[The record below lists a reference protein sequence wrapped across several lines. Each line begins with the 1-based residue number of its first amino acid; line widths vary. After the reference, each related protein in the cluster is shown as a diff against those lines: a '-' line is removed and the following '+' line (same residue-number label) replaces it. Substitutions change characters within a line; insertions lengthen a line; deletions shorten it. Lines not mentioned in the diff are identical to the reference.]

1 MVKIALIGY
10 GRMGKTIETI
20 AQQKGHDITAIID
33 PHCPGCRPEINQENL
48 ADVEVCLD
56 FTHPHAVIEN
66 IRQMARLGK
75 KMVIGTTGW
84 YDQLDEV
91 KKIVEQNHVGLIWSG
106 SFSIGVNVLFRIIE
120 HAAKLINRLD
130 DYDIVAHE
138 FHHKNKA
145 DSPSGTAM
153 MLGKILVDNVD
164 RKKKLVFDQLERKI
178 APDELHFSSS
188 RGGAIPGTHMIL
200 FDSAVDTI
208 EIKHTA
214 RGREDFAAGAI
225 MAAEFIQAK
234 TGFYTIDDLMEGI
247 IGGVTQH

>member
-10 GRMGKTIETI
+10 GRMGKMIEII
-20 AQQKGHDITAIID
+20 ARQKSYDITAIID
-33 PHCPGCRPEINQENL
+33 PYCPGCRPEINRENL
-48 ADVEVCLD
+48 ANVDVCLD
-56 FTHPHAVIEN
+56 FSHPAGVVEN
-66 IRQMARLGK
+66 IRQMAQLGK

-84 YDQLDEV
+84 YDQLDDV
-91 KKIVEQNHVGLIWSG
+91 KKIVEENQVGLIWSG

-120 HAAKLINRLD
+120 QAAKLINHLD
-130 DYDIVAHE
+130 DYDILAHE
-138 FHHKNKA
+138 FHHKNKV

-153 MLGKILVDNVD
+153 MLGKILVDNID
-164 RKKKLVFDQLERKI
+164 RKKKLVFNQLERKI

-214 RGREDFAAGAI
+214 RGREDFAAGAL
-225 MAAEFIQAK
+225 MAAEFIQSK
-234 TGFYTIDDLMEGI
+234 TGLYTIEDLMQGI
-247 IGGVTQH
+247 FGGVEQH

>member
-10 GRMGKTIETI
+10 GRMGKMIETI
-20 AQQKGHDITAIID
+20 ARQKGHDITAIID

-48 ADVEVCLD
+48 ADAEVCLD
-56 FTHPHAVIEN
+56 FTHPHGVVEN

-91 KKIVEQNHVGLIWSG
+91 KKIVEQNHGGLIWSG

-130 DYDIVAHE
+130 DYDVLAHE

-214 RGREDFAAGAI
+214 RGREDFATGAI

-247 IGGVTQH
+247 IGGVTQD